1 MPESETSGG
10 IEAEE
15 SGARRAGLNGPGRAG
30 AAGADGLAGLLAR
43 QAPLVTPG
51 VYDALSALLA
61 EQAGFACA
69 YVSGAAV
76 SYTRLGRPD
85 VGLVTLSELVQAVSL
100 MRERVS
106 LPLVVD
112 ADTGFGSPLN
122 VRRTVRALERAGAS
136 AIQLEDQ
143 VMPKRCGH
151 LRGKTLVSEAE
162 ARARLRAALDA
173 RRDAWIVA
181 RTDAIAV
188 EGFEAALAR
197 AESYMQEGVDALFIE
212 APRSRAELAR
222 IGEVFGAKLPLIAN
236 MVEGGQ
242 TPRLGSAALGSLGYA
257 LVLYPGALVRASAFA
272 LRNLLGELREKGDS
286 AASAGRML
294 NFSEL
299 NAVLGLEELQRLDA
313 QDSAA
318 PAQNAERP

>member
-1 MPESETSGG
+1 LPESENSGM
-10 IEAEE
+10 EAEARA
-15 SGARRAGLNGPGRAG
+15 ARRANGPAG
-30 AAGADGLAGLLAR
+30 ANGAAGLAGLLAQR
-43 QAPLVTPG
+43 APLVTPG
-51 VYDALSALLA
+51 VYDALSALLV

-122 VRRTVRALERAGAS
+122 VRRTVRALERAGAT

-151 LRGKTLVSEAE
+151 MSGKALVSEAE

-173 RRDAWIVA
+173 RHSALIVA
-181 RTDAIAV
+181 RTDAIGV

-197 AESYMQEGVDALFIE
+197 AESYLQEGVDALFIE

-222 IGEVFGAKLPLIAN
+222 IGEMFGAKLPLIAN

-242 TPRLGSAALGSLGYA
+242 TPRLSSAALGSLGYA
-257 LVLYPGALVRASAFA
+257 LVLYPGALVRASVFA
-272 LRNLLGELREKGDS
+272 QRTLLEALREKGDS
-286 AASAGRML
+286 AASAGGML
-294 NFSEL
+294 NFAEL
-299 NAVLGLEELQRLDA
+299 NAVLGLDELQRLEA

-318 PAQNAERP
+318 PQAPAPGAEQP